1 MKGLRPLA
9 TAVAVLA
16 LAGCKDS
23 GLPGMNLP
31 LQVAEHKPT
40 PYPLYAYPQG
50 QLQLDAAEVAGRD
63 WLLVRVEERIPDAML
78 VAVGGVNGAQH
89 YVLAWDMEPYDRVY
103 EQVAPGR
110 YTQRVQIPRMDLAAA
125 AALREAA
132 ADAEHDTGH

>member
-1 MKGLRPLA
+1 MTGLRPLA

-40 PYPLYAYPQG
+40 LYPLYAYPQG
-50 QLQLDAAEVAGRD
+50 QVQLDAAEVAGRD
-63 WLLVRVEERIPDAML
+63 WLLVRVEERIPDAMV
-78 VAVGGVNGAQH
+78 VAVGGAEH
-89 YVLAWDMEPYDRVY
+89 FVLAWDTEPYDRVY
-103 EQVAPGR
+103 ERVAPGR
-110 YTQRVQIPRMDLAAA
+110 YTQRLQIPRLDLAAA

-132 ADAEHDTGH
+132 ADAGHDTAH